1 MYVCVSR
8 EQEED
13 ESTNNLMEDYRRSSV
28 ASRSSGNL
36 GNSITLVTLSHT
48 HTHTHTHTTADNAL
62 KRVVSAPNV
71 RYHKDNVFVSE
82 QERELTESA
91 AHVEKVLLKK
101 KRPRIKSLF
110 GSSK

>member
-48 HTHTHTHTTADNAL
+48 HTHTLTE
-62 KRVVSAPNV
+62 VSDPNV

-91 AHVEKVLLKK
+91 AHVEKVTKK
-101 KRPRIKSLF
+101 KRPRIRSLF